1 VRAFLAHA
9 AAWPVPS
16 ALAWLGLAVVTV
28 ALIPLMQRAELW
40 LLAVPAGI
48 AAVWLLANP
57 AWGVLLIFAGWFFRR
72 PEGYA
77 VMAVMFIALAIR
89 IYRERRVRVLRD
101 VHARVLLAIGGLFL
115 LSTAWN
121 EFWARVPWL
130 PDMDSTNHELTIFA
144 MRVAFLVFV
153 FYFID
158 TPGRIT
164 LWAWLVIAFVVV
176 AALSGILAFAAGEG
190 FRRAH
195 ADFGMASN
203 ANRLAHICMFATSLL
218 WFYRT
223 HGPDRRLR
231 RLTLPLL
238 FLLLLT
244 VLSAGS
250 RSGLLQLLVFAVL
263 AIVLQEGWSPAQR
276 LRSIAVLGSLVVM
289 LAAVAPTAQLMRAT
303 SFDPHRAE
311 QGQDSLKNRLN
322 TVVAGVALL
331 AHDPLFGTGIGNFRS
346 VKRTHYGLPRQEGT
360 HNGYLWAALAGGMGA
375 LALYLY
381 LFSRTYRTLRAL
393 ERWGP
398 PDLLWLARG
407 LRVGLIL
414 FLLFSTFADFWL
426 SEMFAVVIGLPMA
439 LSLITAR
446 AGVVPAGGRGVV
458 LRTVPAGG
466 AR

>member
-1 VRAFLAHA
+1 MRALLAHA
-9 AAWPVPS
+9 AGRPVPP
-16 ALAWLGLAVVTV
+16 AVVWLGLVVLTA
-28 ALIPLMQRAELW
+28 ALVPFMREPEPL

-77 VMAVMFIALAIR
+77 VMAVLCVALALR

-101 VHARVLLAIGGLFL
+101 VHVPVLLAIGGLFL

-121 EFWARVPWL
+121 EFWGRVPWL
-130 PDMDSTNHELTIFA
+130 PDMDSTNQELTIFA
-144 MRVAFLVFV
+144 MRLAFLVFV

-158 TPGRIT
+158 TPRRIT

-176 AALSGILAFAAGEG
+176 AALSGIRDFAAGEG

-231 RLTLPLL
+231 RLAIPLL
-238 FLLLLT
+238 FVLLMT
-244 VLSAGS
+244 VLYSGS
-250 RSGLLQLLVFAVL
+250 RSGVLQLLVFAVL
-263 AIVLQEGWSPAQR
+263 AIALQESWPLSQR
-276 LRSIAVLGSLVVM
+276 LRSVALLGSLVVL
-289 LAAVAPTAQLMRAT
+289 LATVAPTAQLMRAT
-303 SFDPHRAE
+303 SFDPQRAE

-322 TVVAGVALL
+322 TVVAGVGVL
-331 AHDPLFGTGIGNFRS
+331 AQDPLLGIGIGNFRS
-346 VKRTHYGLPRQEGT
+346 VKRTYYGLPRQEGT
-360 HNGYLWAALAGGMGA
+360 HNGYLWAALAGGVGA

-381 LFSRTYRTLRAL
+381 LFYRTYRTLRAL
-393 ERWGP
+393 ERSGP

-414 FLLFSTFADFWL
+414 FLLFSTFTDFWL

-439 LSLITAR
+439 LSLIAAR
-446 AGVVPAGGRGVV
+446 AGVVPAGGRAVV
-458 LRTVPAGG
+458 LRAVPAGG
-466 AR
+466 VR